1 MVYEK
6 DEIYTIR
13 NLEERDV
20 EEIVKGEIE
29 QGQNITDEKY
39 GTRLKDQCDEKCISL
54 VAEYKGFV
62 AGYINVYFHAEE
74 GPFGK
79 HGLPEIV
86 DFGVL
91 EKFRNHGIG

>member
-29 QGQNITDEKY
+29 QG
-39 GTRLKDQCDEKCISL
+39 
-54 VAEYKGFV
+54 
-62 AGYINVYFHAEE
+62 
-74 GPFGK
+74 
-79 HGLPEIV
+79 
-86 DFGVL
+86 
-91 EKFRNHGIG
+91 